1 MTELPLYSGARADV
15 AISCSGAGTAT
26 FGSKTI
32 ATNNQP
38 YYVGTVLTVKVVDI
52 SLTATTL
59 PSFTVNRPCYASNTQ
74 LLTPTTTLTDFAM
87 TGKDGFLING
97 ASFISETTYY
107 ATLTTGTL
115 VQMAVRGIQQH
126 PYHIHVFPFQ
136 ITSTKPGDNYFQVKR
151 CQCRGLMI

>member
-1 MTELPLYSGARADV
+1 VTELPLCSGARADV

-26 FGSKTI
+26 FASQSL

-38 YYVGTVLTVKVVDI
+38 YYVGTVLTVNVVDI

-59 PSFTVNRPCYASNTQ
+59 PSFTVKRPCYASNTQ
-74 LLTPTTTLTDFAM
+74 TLTPTTTLTDFAM
-87 TGKDGFLING
+87 TGQGGFLING

-115 VQMAVRGIQQH
+115 VEMTVSGIEQH
-126 PYHIHVFPFQ
+126 PYHIHVFPYQ
-136 ITSTKPGDNYFQVKR
+136 ITSPTIDNYFQVVMSTKFTAA
-151 CQCRGLMI
+151 